1 MASRRK
7 EHQEDAKLRVFQI
20 IKDNPQMTTRKI
32 AQKVWISNGSAYYL
46 LTSLIDKGFV
56 KLSNFK
62 DSSQKIKYSY
72 LLTPKGIRE
81 KSLITNKFLARKKQ
95 EFEALREEI
104 NSLEKVIG
112 NSSNEMQITKIN
124 NK

>member
-20 IKDNPQMTTRKI
+20 LKMNPQMTSREL
-32 AQKVWISNGSAYYL
+32 ARRVGISNGTAYYL
-46 LTSLIDKGFV
+46 LISLIDEGFV

-62 DSSQKIKYSY
+62 ENSQKTNYLY

-81 KSLITNKFLARKKQ
+81 KSLLTQSFLTRKKK
-95 EFEALREEI
+95 EYKLLREEI
-104 NSLEKVIG
+104 TKLERDTG
-112 NSSNEMQITKIN
+112 F
-124 NK
+124 

>member
-7 EHQEDAKLRVFQI
+7 EHQEDAKFRVFQI
-20 IKDNPQMTTRKI
+20 INENPQITTREI
-32 AQKVWISNGSAYYL
+32 AQKVGVSNGSAYYL
-46 LTSLIDKGFV
+46 LTSLIDMGFI

-81 KSLITNKFLARKKQ
+81 KSLVTSKFLLRKKQ
-95 EFEALREEI
+95 EYELLKKEI
-104 NSLEKVIG
+104 IEIERDLG
-112 NSSNEMQITKIN
+112 
-124 NK
+124 

>member
-7 EHQEDAKLRVFQI
+7 EHQEDAKFRVFQVI
-20 IKDNPQMTTRKI
+20 NENPQMTTREI
-32 AQKVWISNGSAYYL
+32 AQKVGISNGSTYYL
-46 LTSLIDKGFV
+46 LTSLIDMGFI

-81 KSLITNKFLARKKQ
+81 KSLITSKFLVRKKQ
-95 EFEALREEI
+95 EYEL
-104 NSLEKVIG
+104 LEKEISKLERD
-112 NSSNEMQITKIN
+112 SS
-124 NK
+124 

>member
-7 EHQEDAKLRVFQI
+7 EHQEDAKFRVFQI
-20 IKDNPQMTTRKI
+20 INENPQMTTREI
-32 AQKVWISNGSAYYL
+32 AQKVGISNGSTYYL
-46 LTSLIDKGFV
+46 LTSLIDMGFI

-81 KSLITNKFLARKKQ
+81 KSLVTSKFLVRKKQ
-95 EFEALREEI
+95 EYELLKKEI
-104 NSLEKVIG
+104 IELERNI
-112 NSSNEMQITKIN
+112 S
-124 NK
+124 